1 MAASAEVPIRL
12 SVNISLL
19 IAGDFFWNYLLQ
31 IWNYKEILILCM
43 ETPQAK
49 STLYLPTTCQ
59 SMALRICANTKLAI
73 YFYKA

>member
-19 IAGDFFWNYLLQ
+19 IAGDFFWNCLLQ

-49 STLYLPTTCQ
+49 STLYLTNHMSVDGFKNLCQHKTCN
-59 SMALRICANTKLAI
+59 LFL
-73 YFYKA
+73 